1 MLNLGLKVNH
11 LRQLSFR
18 AKILLLIVPA
28 IIGLLVFSLMRLSA
42 DLALSSSA
50 DEINELTMLSTFNS
64 ALVHEMQKELGA
76 TAAFIGT
83 EGQQFG
89 DILRKQRTS
98 TDSALARRRD
108 FIEQFTQGNDNEE
121 INQQLSS
128 INNELTKL
136 ASMRSKIDNLSV
148 QDAVAIK
155 FYTAVHAKMIS
166 MTATIA
172 ELSIDGQ
179 IANQL
184 MAYYSFLEGKERAG
198 VERAVLSHVFANDQF
213 NGQAFTRFLNLVS
226 EQNTYFS
233 LFSKAADPELVSLY
247 RSALADTSIKQ
258 VEAKRAI
265 AMEKSTDGGFGVDP
279 KQWFNEATGRINQ
292 LKKVEDSIAEY
303 IANLTSEM
311 ASSASQSLFY
321 IALGSLILL
330 VVIVMLAVAI
340 GRVIN
345 TQVMAIANSIID
357 IEKNGNLTLRIDV
370 STDDELGKAAICIN
384 KMLTTFQEAVKEIEQ
399 SSTMLA
405 ASSEESLAT
414 TESNMQNLQSQQQE
428 SQLIAT
434 AIEEMAA
441 SVQQVANS
449 TSETATLVLDV
460 DKSVDDS
467 VVDMTYSRNEM
478 EKLSSEMG
486 LANDL
491 ILQLQESSTNIN
503 SVVEVI
509 KSVADQTNLLAL
521 NAAIEAARAG
531 EQGRGFAVVA
541 DEVRTLAKRTQ
552 DSTSEIESIVGKF
565 QQDAAS
571 VSESIAKCSGEVNVA
586 VEQTRKLETKL
597 NNIKAAATAITD
609 MSAQIATATEEQV
622 AVANEMS
629 ININTVSDL
638 SEQNAGSGT
647 QLTAAGREQSLLAT
661 KLADLANRFTC

>member
-18 AKILLLIVPA
+18 VKILLLIVPA

-213 NGQAFTRFLNLVS
+213 SGQAFTRFL
-226 EQNTYFS
+226 
-233 LFSKAADPELVSLY
+233 
-247 RSALADTSIKQ
+247 ALIKFPHFRVTSQ
-258 VEAKRAI
+258 
-265 AMEKSTDGGFGVDP
+265 
-279 KQWFNEATGRINQ
+279 
-292 LKKVEDSIAEY
+292 
-303 IANLTSEM
+303 
-311 ASSASQSLFY
+311 
-321 IALGSLILL
+321 
-330 VVIVMLAVAI
+330 
-340 GRVIN
+340 
-345 TQVMAIANSIID
+345 
-357 IEKNGNLTLRIDV
+357 
-370 STDDELGKAAICIN
+370 
-384 KMLTTFQEAVKEIEQ
+384 
-399 SSTMLA
+399 
-405 ASSEESLAT
+405 
-414 TESNMQNLQSQQQE
+414 
-428 SQLIAT
+428 
-434 AIEEMAA
+434 
-441 SVQQVANS
+441 
-449 TSETATLVLDV
+449 
-460 DKSVDDS
+460 
-467 VVDMTYSRNEM
+467 
-478 EKLSSEMG
+478 
-486 LANDL
+486 
-491 ILQLQESSTNIN
+491 
-503 SVVEVI
+503 
-509 KSVADQTNLLAL
+509 
-521 NAAIEAARAG
+521 
-531 EQGRGFAVVA
+531 
-541 DEVRTLAKRTQ
+541 
-552 DSTSEIESIVGKF
+552 
-565 QQDAAS
+565 
-571 VSESIAKCSGEVNVA
+571 
-586 VEQTRKLETKL
+586 
-597 NNIKAAATAITD
+597 
-609 MSAQIATATEEQV
+609 
-622 AVANEMS
+622 
-629 ININTVSDL
+629 
-638 SEQNAGSGT
+638 
-647 QLTAAGREQSLLAT
+647 
-661 KLADLANRFTC
+661 